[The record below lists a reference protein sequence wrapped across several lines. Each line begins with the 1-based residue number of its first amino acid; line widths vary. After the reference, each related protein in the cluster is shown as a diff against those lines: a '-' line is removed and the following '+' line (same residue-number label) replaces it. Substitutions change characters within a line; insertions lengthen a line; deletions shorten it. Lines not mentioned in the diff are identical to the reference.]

1 MQNKRIIWRGQPAAE
16 RVARNLSERERL
28 NREYEMLTLFGGV
41 HAPKVLCYENS
52 AGSVRLVRSWLEGS
66 TLDQV
71 THCERAQ
78 LIIRLRVMLWKIHQ
92 AGWIHGDL
100 KPENIVS
107 ASTGPVL
114 IDWEHAAPIGAEVS
128 RLSARAVTIGMTHPD
143 LIWGRGHVRSRFDI
157 YALDQIAA
165 VSIDYSG
172 FIRQH

>member
-1 MQNKRIIWRGQPAAE
+1 M
-16 RVARNLSERERL
+16 
-28 NREYEMLTLFGGV
+28 LFGGA
-41 HAPKVLCYENS
+41 HAPKVLCYESS

-66 TLDQV
+66 TLDQI
-71 THCERAQ
+71 THCERTQ
-78 LIIRLRVMLWKIHQ
+78 LIVRLRDMLRKIHE

-128 RLSARAVTIGMTHPD
+128 TLSARAVTVGMTHPD
-143 LIWGRGHVRSRFDI
+143 LIWGRGSVRSRFDL

-165 VSIDYSG
+165 LSIDHRCH
-172 FIRQH
+172 IHRC